1 MGKVFKINRVLP
13 YNLRTHNEFSSGVPK
28 TVKCGT
34 ETFYFLAPKVWVLV
48 PGKIKECSC
57 LEAFKSKIRKWKPD
71 CTCRLRKT
79 YLQHVGFFKYPH
91 IYTSVQMLIVT
102 IIFHSEEILFI
113 QMIHFR
119 CRCDICI
126 KQ

>member
-1 MGKVFKINRVLP
+1 MGEVFKLNRTLA
-13 YNLRTHNEFSSGVPK
+13 YNLGTHNQFSSRAPK
-28 TVKCGT
+28 TVKYRR
-34 ETFYFLAPKVWVLV
+34 ETISFLVWALV

>member
-57 LEAFKSKIRKWKPD
+57 LEAFKSKFRKWKSD
-71 CTCRLRKT
+71 CPCRYAKLICNMFA
-79 YLQHVGFFKYPH
+79 FFK
-91 IYTSVQMLIVT
+91 
-102 IIFHSEEILFI
+102 
-113 QMIHFR
+113 
-119 CRCDICI
+119 
-126 KQ
+126 